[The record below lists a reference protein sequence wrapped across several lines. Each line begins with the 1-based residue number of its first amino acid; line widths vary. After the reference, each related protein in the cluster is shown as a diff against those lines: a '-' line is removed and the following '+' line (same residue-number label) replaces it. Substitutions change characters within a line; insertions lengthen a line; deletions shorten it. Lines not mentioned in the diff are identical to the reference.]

1 MVAAMIDFDAFEAP
15 EPAPVVDHLA
25 NAQKALAAAE
35 KRGDS
40 AFWLNLLRES
50 VAYETELASAPPAP
64 RERPSFRV
72 A

>member
-1 MVAAMIDFDAFEAP
+1 MIDFDDFDSMDDS

-25 NAQKALAAAE
+25 NAQRALAAAE

-40 AFWLNLLRES
+40 AFWLGILRDGVTRE
-50 VAYETELASAPPAP
+50 EELASAPPPP